1 MIQNWGKYFKLICV
15 LECDLIYGHHD
26 GGFFD
31 LSKDVVEQNKYE
43 HWELRIFKYLHISKP
58 NSPNGI
64 LANYRF
70 QMMDPTG
77 MGAMSYD
84 QPKK

>member
-70 QMMDPTG
+70 QMMDPTD